1 MIQEERPWGS
11 YTVLQTD
18 SKYQVKRLLVNP
30 GMRLS
35 LQSHKFRSEHW
46 FIVSGAGLIQ
56 LDDKYIDVE
65 QGDSV
70 DVPIGAKHR
79 IACTSDQPLIFIE
92 VQTGISFE
100 ENDITRHDDDFGR
113 TTN

>member
-1 MIQEERPWGS
+1 
-11 YTVLQTD
+11 
-18 SKYQVKRLLVNP
+18 
-30 GMRLS
+30 
-35 LQSHKFRSEHW
+35 
-46 FIVSGAGLIQ
+46 
-56 LDDKYIDVE
+56 
-65 QGDSV
+65 V
-70 DVPIGAKHR
+70 DIPIGAKHR